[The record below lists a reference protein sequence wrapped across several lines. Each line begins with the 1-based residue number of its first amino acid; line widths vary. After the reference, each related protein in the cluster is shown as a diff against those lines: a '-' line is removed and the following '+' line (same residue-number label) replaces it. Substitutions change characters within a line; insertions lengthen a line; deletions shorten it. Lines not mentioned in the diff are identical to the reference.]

1 LITGATGF
9 AGSFLVERYAERG
22 DEVYGTFRHASEDRS
37 WAPRSVCF
45 QEIDL
50 RQRDAVFEL
59 VRSVRPDIIQHLA
72 AQSSVALS
80 WQDPIGTLTDNAVM
94 QRHLV
99 DAALELSPRARV
111 VVVGSCDEYGAV
123 SEEENPVTESQELRP
138 LNPYALSKVVQD
150 LMGYEYFAVR
160 HLPVIRVRPFLQLG
174 PRRGAQFVAGSFACQ
189 VAEIEAGM
197 REPVIEVGNI
207 DLRRDFT
214 DVRDMASAY
223 LLIAERG
230 TPGEVYNIASGTAHT
245 LRDMLGV
252 MLRAA
257 GLQAEIRQD
266 DSLWREGEPSLLI
279 GDSSRLRRVTG
290 WVPAVSFEQSAIDT
304 LTYWRE
310 RTRRLGAR
318 EG

>member
-1 LITGATGF
+1 
-9 AGSFLVERYAERG
+9 
-22 DEVYGTFRHASEDRS
+22 
-37 WAPRSVCF
+37 
-45 QEIDL
+45 
-50 RQRDAVFEL
+50 
-59 VRSVRPDIIQHLA
+59 
-72 AQSSVALS
+72 
-80 WQDPIGTLTDNAVM
+80 
-94 QRHLV
+94 
-99 DAALELSPRARV
+99 
-111 VVVGSCDEYGAV
+111 
-123 SEEENPVTESQELRP
+123 
-138 LNPYALSKVVQD
+138 
-150 LMGYEYFAVR
+150 
-160 HLPVIRVRPFLQLG
+160 
-174 PRRGAQFVAGSFACQ
+174 
-189 VAEIEAGM
+189 
-197 REPVIEVGNI
+197 
-207 DLRRDFT
+207 
-214 DVRDMASAY
+214 MASAY